1 MRTDLD
7 LIKVECN
14 GLQFPIK
21 GGNGTF
27 VIPSIVLYVGYIDTF
42 KSACKSITK
51 QIKRIMGKNKEI
63 YGVLSLDDYNTLLN
77 RTFGKRLDTNVYQ
90 YDLDNR
96 TKEKLLNDF
105 TKNLCKECFVVYS
118 ADYLTKDDE

>member
-7 LIKVECN
+7 LIKVECSK
-14 GLQFPIK
+14 LQFPIK

-42 KSACKSITK
+42 RSACKSITK

-63 YGVLSLDDYNTLLN
+63 YGVLSLDDYNALLS

-118 ADYLTKDDE
+118 ADHLTKDKE